1 MDKVTGQCPQ
11 TTTRGHRHGP
21 IYRSMDTGVSDSG
34 LESGCPRS
42 VGHVDD
48 LCLTGLLP
56 WRQGKQRLAPAWW
69 WRSCR
74 LASLTSFRLVALP
87 MLVSALRSCVK
98 VEVAVLGSPCLVLAL
113 MVSVDVKQSKKLR
126 TSSVTAREISGKL
139 RQRRSRILYCRYVVR
154 SCK

>member
-1 MDKVTGQCPQ
+1 MTA
-11 TTTRGHRHGP
+11 RGHRHGP
-21 IYRSMDTGVSDSG
+21 IYGSMDTGVSDSG
-34 LESGCPRS
+34 LESGCPRP

-74 LASLTSFRLVALP
+74 LASLTSFRLVSLP

-98 VEVAVLGSPCLVLAL
+98 AEVAVMVSPSLELAL
-113 MVSVDVKQSKKLR
+113 MVSVDVKQHLKKKLR
-126 TSSVTAREISGKL
+126 TPSVT
-139 RQRRSRILYCRYVVR
+139 
-154 SCK
+154 